1 MAYRSDPDGPVID
14 KGALRA
20 RIIEVCGIIAV
31 SAFIIF
37 IVLKVARP
45 ESKRKESAVDITKV
59 ELRYSPYF
67 YSIDSSDDV
76 LTVSLWES
84 GLTAISKKAYDG
96 DSEAL
101 AEWNKTKY
109 NVLQY
114 ANSIDTN
121 LILNDVEGMT
131 VFVQVVNED
140 NHERKLL
147 VFKNCELVYDVTK
160 GE

>member
-1 MAYRSDPDGPVID
+1 MAYHSDPDGPVID

-31 SAFIIF
+31 SALIIF
-37 IVLKVARP
+37 IVMKVMRP
-45 ESKRKESAVDITKV
+45 ESKRKESAVDISKV

-84 GLTAISKKAYDG
+84 GLTATSKKAYDG
-96 DSEAL
+96 DSEAV

-114 ANSIDTN
+114 AYAIDTN
-121 LILNDVEGMT
+121 LILNDVEGMI

>member
-20 RIIEVCGIIAV
+20 RIIEVCGIVFVAGL
-31 SAFIIF
+31 IIF
-37 IVLKVARP
+37 IVLKVMRP
-45 ESKRKESAVDITKV
+45 ESKRKESAVDISKV

-84 GLTAISKKAYDG
+84 GLTAASKKAYDG

>member
-1 MAYRSDPDGPVID
+1 MAYHSDPDGPVID

-45 ESKRKESAVDITKV
+45 ESKRKESAVDISKV

-84 GLTAISKKAYDG
+84 GLTAASKKAYDG
-96 DSEAL
+96 DSEAV

>member
-1 MAYRSDPDGPVID
+1 MAYHSDPDGPVID

-45 ESKRKESAVDITKV
+45 ESKRKESAVDISKV

-84 GLTAISKKAYDG
+84 GLTAVSKKAYDG
-96 DSEAL
+96 DNEAV

-114 ANSIDTN
+114 ANAIDTN

>member
-1 MAYRSDPDGPVID
+1 MAYHSDPDGPVID

-147 VFKNCELVYDVTK
+147 IFKNCELVYDVTK

>member
-1 MAYRSDPDGPVID
+1 MAYHSDPDGPVID

-20 RIIEVCGIIAV
+20 RIIEVCGIVFVAGL
-31 SAFIIF
+31 IIF
-37 IVLKVARP
+37 IVLKVMRP
-45 ESKRKESAVDITKV
+45 ESKRKESAVDISKV

-84 GLTAISKKAYDG
+84 GLTAASKKAYDG

>member
-1 MAYRSDPDGPVID
+1 MAYHSDPDGPVID

-31 SAFIIF
+31 SALIIF

-45 ESKRKESAVDITKV
+45 ESKRKESAVDISKV

-84 GLTAISKKAYDG
+84 GLTAASKKAYDG
-96 DSEAL
+96 DSEAV

>member
-1 MAYRSDPDGPVID
+1 MAYQHDSDGPYVD
-14 KGALRA
+14 KGGFRAKYIAKAGVYIAIVIIVYIAIRIVFTKSDRMELALDS
-20 RIIEVCGIIAV
+20 IKYD
-31 SAFIIF
+31 
-37 IVLKVARP
+37 L
-45 ESKRKESAVDITKV
+45 RK
-59 ELRYSPYF
+59 SPYF

-84 GLTAISKKAYDG
+84 GLTAVSKKAYDG
-96 DSEAL
+96 DSEAV

-114 ANSIDTN
+114 ANSIDAN
-121 LILNDVEGMT
+121 LILNDVKGMT

>member
-31 SAFIIF
+31 SALIIF

-45 ESKRKESAVDITKV
+45 ESKRKESAVDISKV
-59 ELRYSPYF
+59 ELRHSPYF

-76 LTVSLWES
+76 LTVNLWES
-84 GLTAISKKAYDG
+84 GLTAASKKAYDG
-96 DSEAL
+96 DSEAM

>member
-1 MAYRSDPDGPVID
+1 MAYHSDPDGPVID
-14 KGALRA
+14 KGSFRA
-20 RIIEVCGIIAV
+20 RIIEVCGIVFVAGL
-31 SAFIIF
+31 IIF
-37 IVLKVARP
+37 IVLKVMRP
-45 ESKRKESAVDITKV
+45 ESKRKESAVDISKV

-84 GLTAISKKAYDG
+84 GLTAVSKKAYDG

-114 ANSIDTN
+114 ANSIDAN

-147 VFKNCELVYDVTK
+147 VFKNCKLVYDVTK

>member
-1 MAYRSDPDGPVID
+1 MAYHSDPDGPVID

-20 RIIEVCGIIAV
+20 RIIEVCGIIAI
-31 SAFIIF
+31 SSFIIF

-45 ESKRKESAVDITKV
+45 ESKRKESAVDISKV

-84 GLTAISKKAYDG
+84 GLTAASKKAYDG

-114 ANSIDTN
+114 ANAIDTN

>member
-1 MAYRSDPDGPVID
+1 MAYHSDPDGPVID
-14 KGALRA
+14 KGSFRA
-20 RIIEVCGIIAV
+20 RIIEVCGIVFVAGL
-31 SAFIIF
+31 IIF
-37 IVLKVARP
+37 IALKVMRP
-45 ESKRKESAVDITKV
+45 ESKRKESAVDISKV

-84 GLTAISKKAYDG
+84 GLTAASKKAYDG

-114 ANSIDTN
+114 ANAIDTN

>member
-1 MAYRSDPDGPVID
+1 MAYHSDPDGPVID

-31 SAFIIF
+31 SALIIF
-37 IVLKVARP
+37 IVMKVMRP
-45 ESKRKESAVDITKV
+45 ESKRKESAVDISKV

-84 GLTAISKKAYDG
+84 GLTAASKKAYDG

-114 ANSIDTN
+114 ANAIDTN

>member
-1 MAYRSDPDGPVID
+1 MAYHSDPDGPVID

-20 RIIEVCGIIAV
+20 RIIEVCGIVFVAGL
-31 SAFIIF
+31 IIF
-37 IVLKVARP
+37 IVLKVMRP
-45 ESKRKESAVDITKV
+45 ESKRKESAVDISKV

-84 GLTAISKKAYDG
+84 GLTAASKKAYDG
-96 DSEAL
+96 DSEAV

-114 ANSIDTN
+114 ANAIDTN

>member
-1 MAYRSDPDGPVID
+1 MAYHSDPDGPVID

-31 SAFIIF
+31 SALIIF

-45 ESKRKESAVDITKV
+45 ESKRKESAVDISKV

-84 GLTAISKKAYDG
+84 GLTAASKKAYDG

-114 ANSIDTN
+114 ANSIDAN

>member
-1 MAYRSDPDGPVID
+1 MAYHSDPDGPVID

-31 SAFIIF
+31 SALIIF
-37 IVLKVARP
+37 IAMKVMRP
-45 ESKRKESAVDITKV
+45 ESKRKESAVNISKV

-84 GLTAISKKAYDG
+84 GLTATSKKAYDG

-114 ANSIDTN
+114 ANAIDTN

>member
-1 MAYRSDPDGPVID
+1 MAYHSDPDGPVID

-20 RIIEVCGIIAV
+20 RIIEVCGIVFVAGL
-31 SAFIIF
+31 IIF
-37 IVLKVARP
+37 IVLKVMRP
-45 ESKRKESAVDITKV
+45 ESKRKESAVDISKV

-84 GLTAISKKAYDG
+84 GLTAVSKKAYDG
-96 DSEAL
+96 DSEAV

>member
-1 MAYRSDPDGPVID
+1 MAYHSDPDGPVID

-20 RIIEVCGIIAV
+20 RIIEVCGIITI
-31 SAFIIF
+31 SALIIF
-37 IVLKVARP
+37 IILKIARP

-84 GLTAISKKAYDG
+84 GLTAVSKKAYDG

-114 ANSIDTN
+114 ANSIDAN

>member
-1 MAYRSDPDGPVID
+1 MAYHSDPDGPVID

-20 RIIEVCGIIAV
+20 RIIEVFGIIAV
-31 SAFIIF
+31 SALIIF
-37 IVLKVARP
+37 IVMKVMRP
-45 ESKRKESAVDITKV
+45 ESKRKESAVDISKV

-84 GLTAISKKAYDG
+84 GLTATSKKAYDG
-96 DSEAL
+96 DSEAV

-114 ANSIDTN
+114 ANAIDTN

>member
-1 MAYRSDPDGPVID
+1 MAYHSDPDGPVID

-31 SAFIIF
+31 SALIIF
-37 IVLKVARP
+37 IVMKVMRP
-45 ESKRKESAVDITKV
+45 ESKRKESAVDISKV

-76 LTVSLWES
+76 LTVSLWEY
-84 GLTAISKKAYDG
+84 GLTAASKKAYDG

-114 ANSIDTN
+114 ANAIDTN

>member
-1 MAYRSDPDGPVID
+1 MAYHSDPDGPVID

-31 SAFIIF
+31 SALIIF

-45 ESKRKESAVDITKV
+45 ESKRKESAVDISKV

-84 GLTAISKKAYDG
+84 GLTAASKKAYDG

>member
-1 MAYRSDPDGPVID
+1 MAYHSDPDGPVID

-20 RIIEVCGIIAV
+20 RIIEVCGIIAI
-31 SAFIIF
+31 SALIIF
-37 IVLKVARP
+37 IVLKIARP

-84 GLTAISKKAYDG
+84 GLTAASKKAYDG

-114 ANSIDTN
+114 ANSIDAN

>member
-1 MAYRSDPDGPVID
+1 MAYHSDPDGPVVD
-14 KGALRA
+14 RGALRA

-31 SAFIIF
+31 SALIIF

-45 ESKRKESAVDITKV
+45 ESKRKESAVDISKV

-84 GLTAISKKAYDG
+84 GLTAASKKAYDG
-96 DSEAL
+96 DSEAV

-114 ANSIDTN
+114 ANSIDAN

-147 VFKNCELVYDVTK
+147 IFKNCERVYDVTK

>member
-84 GLTAISKKAYDG
+84 GLTAASKKAYDG
-96 DSEAL
+96 DSEAV

-114 ANSIDTN
+114 ANSIDAN

>member
-1 MAYRSDPDGPVID
+1 MAYHSDPDGPVID

-31 SAFIIF
+31 SALIIF
-37 IVLKVARP
+37 IVMKVMRP
-45 ESKRKESAVDITKV
+45 ESKRKESAVDISKV

-84 GLTAISKKAYDG
+84 GLTATSKKAYDG

-114 ANSIDTN
+114 ANAIDTN
-121 LILNDVEGMT
+121 LILNDVESMT

>member
-1 MAYRSDPDGPVID
+1 MAYHSDPDGPVID

-20 RIIEVCGIIAV
+20 RIIEVCGIVFVAGL
-31 SAFIIF
+31 IIF
-37 IVLKVARP
+37 IVLKVMRP
-45 ESKRKESAVDITKV
+45 ESKRKESAVDISKV

-84 GLTAISKKAYDG
+84 GLTAASKKAYDG

-114 ANSIDTN
+114 ANAIDTN

>member
-1 MAYRSDPDGPVID
+1 MAYHSDPDGPVID

-20 RIIEVCGIIAV
+20 RIIEVCGIVFVAGL
-31 SAFIIF
+31 IIF
-37 IVLKVARP
+37 IVLKVMRP
-45 ESKRKESAVDITKV
+45 ESKRKESAVDISKV

-84 GLTAISKKAYDG
+84 GLTAASKKAYDG

-114 ANSIDTN
+114 ANSIDAN
-121 LILNDVEGMT
+121 LILNDVEDMT